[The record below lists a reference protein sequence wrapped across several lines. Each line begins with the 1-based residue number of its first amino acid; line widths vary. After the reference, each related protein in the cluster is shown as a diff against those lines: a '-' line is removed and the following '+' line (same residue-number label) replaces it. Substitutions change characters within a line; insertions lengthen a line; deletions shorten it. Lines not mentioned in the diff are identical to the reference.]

1 MMAMHVSRVSL
12 TTRVTR
18 TSVLAVLLTTM
29 LASGATG
36 TASGLQLGP
45 TPVSCNGTM
54 TPSGVCLIPPLTVT
68 DTLPTIGPAARAIT
82 ATPTYVG

>member
-12 TTRVTR
+12 TTRT
-18 TSVLAVLLTTM
+18 TVLAVLLTSV

-36 TASGLQLGP
+36 TASGLQLGL

-68 DTLPTIGPAARAIT
+68 DTLPTVGPAARAIT
-82 ATPTYVG
+82 ARPTYVG